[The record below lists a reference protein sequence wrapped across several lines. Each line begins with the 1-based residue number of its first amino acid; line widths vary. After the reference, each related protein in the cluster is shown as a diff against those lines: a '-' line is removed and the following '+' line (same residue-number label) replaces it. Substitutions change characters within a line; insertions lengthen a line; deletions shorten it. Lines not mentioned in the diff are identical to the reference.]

1 MNHKRQLK
9 LTDVNEFLYCLIG
22 FDYFLQ
28 NLNRYNL
35 SLEQACSNPISFK
48 RLLLCFKH
56 SKKTLKNWPYVSE
69 LDTDEDFCSFIRYL
83 LIKKF
88 KNYGKKKK
96 D

>member
-1 MNHKRQLK
+1 MNQQRQLN

-22 FDYFLQ
+22 FDYFLK
-28 NLNRYNL
+28 NLKRYNL
-35 SLEQACSNPISFK
+35 TLDQACSNPTSFK

-56 SKKTLKNWPYVSE
+56 SKKTLKNWPYVTE
-69 LDTDEDFCSFIRYL
+69 LDTDEDLRSFIRYL

-88 KNYGKKKK
+88 ENYVTKKK